1 MNLMKYINGQV
12 EVYRVIILLPVCFLK
27 ANSVVTVFGQ
37 ISRLLSILSRGT
49 QRWPGEDLSD
59 GSVSEV
65 PQVPGGGV

>member
-49 QRWPGEDLSD
+49 QRWPGKDL
-59 GSVSEV
+59 
-65 PQVPGGGV
+65 